1 MTVISGSSLTDNTS
15 THSMDHSI
23 SLSNELGQLFDTA
36 TNCDLNILLQ
46 SPTGNRQ
53 EDDLPEMDGTTI
65 CAHKTILSLFPN
77 FNVFPE
83 TTNITVE
90 LRKPCHPYFSSL
102 IRYLYTRK
110 IDVTFSSALCLH
122 QMASSFGIKQ
132 LMEDVGRLFT
142 QVLPDDST
150 FYTQVSI
157 YQYAVETNDKLLEEN
172 LLQYLA
178 WNYQNL
184 TSSPAWD
191 NLPVKLLQALL
202 TRSDLVVPDEY
213 FVLETLES
221 WIMQRALLNNSDT
234 VVGLLSRIRF
244 PMIPAEK
251 LLELESR
258 SPLYKIYEN
267 VYREFALKA
276 FQFNVLLFSDLL
288 TNPNIKNES
297 GNYSPRIYT
306 VLPWSKVLRESSKTS
321 SYQYQRPYNRYDRYL
336 YTRKIDVTFSSALCL
351 HQMAASFGVKQL
363 VEDRRL
369 FTQVLPD
376 DSSFYTHMPIYQ
388 YAVETN
394 DTALEENLLQY
405 LAWNYQNL
413 TSSPAWDD
421 LPVELLQALLTRSDL
436 VVPDEY
442 FVLETVESWIIQR
455 ALLNS
460 SDTVVGLLSH
470 IRFPMIPAEKL
481 LELESRSPLYK
492 IYENVYREFALKAF
506 QFNVLLFSDLLTNP
520 SIKNESGN
528 YSPRIYTALPWSKVL
543 RESSK
548 TSSYP
553 YQRPYNRYD
562 SARRTGLSI
571 SEITDLLG
579 FSPKPSQGFTKNG
592 PKKEK
597 KHPFSGSYVS
607 ENALLMPEV
616 KGEGPDWF

>member
-1 MTVISGSSLTDNTS
+1 MGHEGGPSCVSPAQLPWSQICYHWKELQTRCILLLFIHHQMVVKHSQSEMETSVIEKNIYFYFFPITASGPIWLDDITCNGNENNLVSCSFKGWGITDCSHKEDVGVACETGSSSLTDNTS

-321 SYQYQRPYNRYDRYL
+321 SYQYQRPYNRYDRYGN
-336 YTRKIDVTFSSALCL
+336 YYHPTPPPFVQSTFTTPLHNSLMFQDKKTNWEANVFEQQRDCINRGFRCESVPMAMLNERSYNSRSSSIRFSNRLLLMC
-351 HQMAASFGVKQL
+351 QDKYIFQVQSFKDNKVYIL
-363 VEDRRL
+363 
-369 FTQVLPD
+369 
-376 DSSFYTHMPIYQ
+376 
-388 YAVETN
+388 TN
-394 DTALEENLLQY
+394 DTQA
-405 LAWNYQNL
+405 
-413 TSSPAWDD
+413 SPYPCVDNKYTY
-421 LPVELLQALLTRSDL
+421 VF
-436 VVPDEY
+436 VVRPEY
-442 FVLETVESWIIQR
+442 V
-455 ALLNS
+455 
-460 SDTVVGLLSH
+460 
-470 IRFPMIPAEKL
+470 
-481 LELESRSPLYK
+481 
-492 IYENVYREFALKAF
+492 
-506 QFNVLLFSDLLTNP
+506 
-520 SIKNESGN
+520 
-528 YSPRIYTALPWSKVL
+528 
-543 RESSK
+543 
-548 TSSYP
+548 
-553 YQRPYNRYD
+553 
-562 SARRTGLSI
+562 
-571 SEITDLLG
+571 
-579 FSPKPSQGFTKNG
+579 
-592 PKKEK
+592 
-597 KHPFSGSYVS
+597 
-607 ENALLMPEV
+607 
-616 KGEGPDWF
+616 

>member
-1 MTVISGSSLTDNTS
+1 MPPNLLVLWAFLLLHVFAGAFRLDILKQNVEPQEGHVRLTGSESPAEGRVEVFHSGKWGTVCDDGWDMKEAQVVCRQLNFPGAKSVITGKSYKLASGPIWLDDITCNGNENNLVSCSFKGWGITDCTHKEDVGVACETGSSSLTNKTS

-53 EDDLPEMDGTTI
+53 KDDLPEMDGTTI

-83 TTNITVE
+83 TTHITVE
-90 LRKPCHPYFSSL
+90 VRKPCHPYFSSL

-122 QMASSFGIKQ
+122 QMAASFGVKQ

-172 LLQYLA
+172 L
-178 WNYQNL
+178 
-184 TSSPAWD
+184 
-191 NLPVKLLQALL
+191 
-202 TRSDLVVPDEY
+202 
-213 FVLETLES
+213 
-221 WIMQRALLNNSDT
+221 I
-234 VVGLLSRIRF
+234 
-244 PMIPAEK
+244 
-251 LLELESR
+251 
-258 SPLYKIYEN
+258 
-267 VYREFALKA
+267 
-276 FQFNVLLFSDLL
+276 
-288 TNPNIKNES
+288 
-297 GNYSPRIYT
+297 
-306 VLPWSKVLRESSKTS
+306 
-321 SYQYQRPYNRYDRYL
+321 
-336 YTRKIDVTFSSALCL
+336 
-351 HQMAASFGVKQL
+351 
-363 VEDRRL
+363 
-369 FTQVLPD
+369 
-376 DSSFYTHMPIYQ
+376 
-388 YAVETN
+388 
-394 DTALEENLLQY
+394 QY

-442 FVLETVESWIIQR
+442 FVLETLESWIIQR
-455 ALLNS
+455 ALLNG

-470 IRFPMIPAEKL
+470 IRFPMIPAKKL

-492 IYENVYREFALKAF
+492 IYENVYREFALRAF
-506 QFNVLLFSDLLTNP
+506 QFNVLLFSDLLTNQ

-553 YQRPYNRYD
+553 YQIHGYGGYGGYGGQYYPNPSPYIQSTFTRPYNRY
-562 SARRTGLSI
+562 GGYGSI
-571 SEITDLLG
+571 SCSTCSKYVHNSSSQQFDVSRQNHKLG
-579 FSPKPSQGFTKNG
+579 FKC
-592 PKKEK
+592 
-597 KHPFSGSYVS
+597 
-607 ENALLMPEV
+607 L
-616 KGEGPDWF
+616 